1 MKTTCLKNHLKEAV
15 YLCEK
20 ITGKN
25 LSLPIL
31 SNILISTNDRNL
43 KLTATNLEIGIE
55 VEIPAKIEKK
65 GIAAVPANI
74 LSSFI
79 SNISNEDNI
88 TLETKNNNLSVSIP
102 NSSTLIKG
110 QKPDDF
116 PILPKTN
123 EKREIE
129 IPIEDLIKGLKSVSY
144 AVSFSNI
151 KPEISSVFIY
161 SEKNTPLIFVATDS
175 FRLAEK
181 KFNYS
186 FPDFKGILVPQRSV
200 SEIIRIFDGRKGKAK
215 LIFDK
220 NQIFVVL
227 DNIKFVSRL
236 TEGVFPDYQQI
247 IPKKFT
253 TDVVIDKD
261 LFSGNLKTASVF
273 SNKLNELYMAVGS
286 KNGSISIKTSNN
298 EAGEHIANIPAKIT
312 GEELKM
318 TFNHKYIYDC
328 LPHISSEK
336 ILLRFSGEGKPLVI
350 TSTDDNSFQY
360 IAMPMNMM

>member
-1 MKTTCLKNHLKEAV
+1 MKIICLKNNLKEAV

-31 SNILISTNDRNL
+31 SNILISTEDRNL

-55 VEIPAKIEKK
+55 VEIPAKVEKK
-65 GIAAVPANI
+65 GRVAAPANI
-74 LSSFI
+74 LSGFI
-79 SNISNEDNI
+79 SNISNEENI
-88 TLETKNNNLSVSIP
+88 TLESQNENLFVSTL

-123 EKREIE
+123 EKKEIE
-129 IPIEDLIKGLKSVSY
+129 ISVSDLIDGLKSVGY

-161 SEKNTPLIFVATDS
+161 SGKNVPLTFVATDS
-175 FRLAEK
+175 LRLAEK

-186 FPDFKGILVPQRSV
+186 FPEFKGILVPQRSAN
-200 SEIIRIFDGRKGKAK
+200 EIIRIFDGKKGKAK
-215 LIFDK
+215 LIFDR
-220 NQIFVVL
+220 NQIFVVM

-253 TDVVIDKD
+253 TDVIIEKNV
-261 LFSGNLKTASVF
+261 FNNNLKTASVF
-273 SNKLNELYMAVGS
+273 SNKLNELSVAVSS

-298 EAGEHIANIPAKIT
+298 EAGEHMANIPAKVT
-312 GEELKM
+312 GDELKM
-318 TFNHKYIYDC
+318 TFNHKYIFDC
-328 LPHISSEK
+328 LPHINSEK
-336 ILLRFSGEGKPLVI
+336 ILLRFSGEGKPLII
-350 TSTDDNSFQY
+350 TGTDENSFQY